1 MTYEQFEARYTLS
14 QCCCFTGHRVIPAA
28 VGEELKLRLRAEIEN
43 LINRGTLVF
52 IAGGAL
58 GFDTL
63 AAQAV
68 VALKSK
74 YPFIKLVLA
83 LPCGSQ
89 SESWSGTHRKVYDEL
104 LSACDLVHYVSYS
117 YTNDCMRLRNEFMV
131 KHAAYCVCYLRRE
144 SGGTAYTVRYA
155 RRAERE
161 IITL

>member
-1 MTYEQFEARYTLS
+1 MTYEQFESRYTLS

-74 YPFIKLVLA
+74 YPFIKLVRH
-83 LPCGSQ
+83 SQ
-89 SESWSGTHRKVYDEL
+89 KGV
-104 LSACDLVHYVSYS
+104 
-117 YTNDCMRLRNEFMV
+117 
-131 KHAAYCVCYLRRE
+131 
-144 SGGTAYTVRYA
+144 
-155 RRAERE
+155 
-161 IITL
+161 